1 MLRIEIFRL
10 KTKFFLFDCQLF
22 QKSVLGD
29 MGTNIFEL

>member
-10 KTKFFLFDCQLF
+10 KTKFFLFDRQLF

-29 MGTNIFEL
+29 MGTNIF